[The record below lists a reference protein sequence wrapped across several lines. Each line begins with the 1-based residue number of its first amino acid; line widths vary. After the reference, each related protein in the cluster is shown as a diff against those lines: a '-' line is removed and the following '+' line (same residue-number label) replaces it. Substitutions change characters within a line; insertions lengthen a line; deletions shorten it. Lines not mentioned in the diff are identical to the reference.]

1 MKKYYVTLVVLT
13 MLVMFSINVFAVGGI
28 IPDWGESRDVVTS
41 VMKES
46 FGDIITVSENDDK
59 FTGEVPL
66 LNNSQSN
73 IYTIYENDKLVG
85 VQYYVHDERENLA
98 RLFYY
103 MTFNFQ
109 NERNGYGEYSTE
121 TYEYKENWGNNEL
134 AKDTF
139 YYNYRWDT
147 VEGQEKMDDL
157 LYQGYVNFSMKCSNK
172 DTIVVMKTYMNKQWD
187 MVYFVRFWDKDY
199 FNSL

>member
-1 MKKYYVTLVVLT
+1 MKRYYVTLVVLT

-41 VMKES
+41 VVKES
-46 FGDIITVSENDDK
+46 YGDIITVSENDDK
-59 FTGEVPL
+59 FTGEAFL
-66 LNNSQSN
+66 LNQSQSN

-103 MTFNFQ
+103 MTLIFQ
-109 NERNGYGEYSTE
+109 NEINGYGEYSTE

-157 LYQGYVNFSMKCSNK
+157 LYRGYVNFSMKCSNR
-172 DTIVVMKTYMNKQWD
+172 DTIVVMKTYVNKQWD
-187 MVYFVRFWDKDY
+187 MVYFVRFWNKDY